1 MLYFQFET
9 QLTKNMEQVATSGSG
24 FRKSL
29 YLCKIIKFSIR
40 SLLLLSVFCVG
51 MPLYAQSPIP
61 GINISVDTASSPQQ
75 VATTL
80 QIVFLPSSPQQVAT
94 TLQIVFLLTILTM
107 APAIL
112 IMTTSFTRFVI
123 VLSFLRQ
130 AIGTP
135 QAPSNQIVVGL
146 ALFLS
151 LFVMMPVWE
160 EVNEVALSPYLE
172 ETISQEEFM
181 DRATLPIKRF
191 MGNFTREKD
200 LALFVRIAKIERP
213 KNIEDIPIWV
223 MIPAF
228 VISELKAA
236 FQIGFLLYVPF
247 LVIDM
252 VIASILMAM
261 GMMMMPPVMISL
273 PFKLMLFVL
282 VDGWHLILGSMVKS
296 FMEI

>member
-1 MLYFQFET
+1 MKISSNIKYIKYFTLMFI
-9 QLTKNMEQVATSGSG
+9 L
-24 FRKSL
+24 F
-29 YLCKIIKFSIR
+29 
-40 SLLLLSVFCVG
+40 VFFCLKMHV
-51 MPLYAQSPIP
+51 YAQSPLP
-61 GINISVDTASSPQQ
+61 GINISVDTATTPKQ
-75 VATTL
+75 V
-80 QIVFLPSSPQQVAT
+80 ST
-94 TLQIVFLLTILTM
+94 TLQIVFLLTVLTL

-135 QAPSNQIVVGL
+135 QAPSNQIVIGI

-160 EVNEVALSPYLE
+160 EVNKVALGPYLD
-172 ETISQEEFM
+172 ETITQQEFM
-181 DRATLPIKRF
+181 NLAAQPIKKF
-191 MGNFTREKD
+191 MSNYTREKD
-200 LALFVRIAKIERP
+200 LAMFVRIAKLERP
-213 KNIEDIPIWV
+213 KNLEDIPIWV
-223 MIPAF
+223 VIPAF

-252 VIASILMAM
+252 VVASILMAM

-282 VDGWHLILGSMVKS
+282 VDGWHLILGSLIKS
-296 FMEI
+296 FVVL

>member
-1 MLYFQFET
+1 MSIFSNMKYIKYFTLMFI
-9 QLTKNMEQVATSGSG
+9 LFVFFCLKMQV
-24 FRKSL
+24 
-29 YLCKIIKFSIR
+29 
-40 SLLLLSVFCVG
+40 
-51 MPLYAQSPIP
+51 YAQATLP
-61 GINISVDTASSPQQ
+61 GINISVDTATTPKQ
-75 VATTL
+75 V
-80 QIVFLPSSPQQVAT
+80 ST
-94 TLQIVFLLTILTM
+94 TLQIVFLLTVLTL

-135 QAPSNQIVVGL
+135 QAPSNQIVIGI

-160 EVNEVALSPYLE
+160 EVNDVALGPYLD
-172 ETISQEEFM
+172 ETITQQEFM
-181 DRATLPIKRF
+181 NLAAQPIKKF
-191 MGNFTREKD
+191 MGNYTREKD
-200 LALFVRIAKIERP
+200 LAMFVRIAKLERP
-213 KNIEDIPIWV
+213 KKLEDIPIWV
-223 MIPAF
+223 VIPAF

-252 VIASILMAM
+252 VVASILMAM

-282 VDGWHLILGSMVKS
+282 VDGWHLILGSLIKS
-296 FMEI
+296 FVVL

>member
-1 MLYFQFET
+1 MPHSLLKIKEET
-9 QLTKNMEQVATSGSG
+9 SKKINKN
-24 FRKSL
+24 R
-29 YLCKIIKFSIR
+29 FSIFLQSISRFYGLNLMLR
-40 SLLLLSVFCVG
+40 SIFLLSILCIG
-51 MPLYAQSPIP
+51 IPLYAQSPIP
-61 GINISVDTASSPQQ
+61 GINISIDSASSPQQ
-75 VATTL
+75 V
-80 QIVFLPSSPQQVAT
+80 ST
-94 TLQIVFLLTILTM
+94 TLQIVFLLTVLTM

-135 QAPSNQIVVGL
+135 TAPSNQIVIGL

-160 EVNEVALSPYLE
+160 EVNTTALDPYLE
-172 ETISQEEFM
+172 EAISQEEFM
-181 DRATLPIKRF
+181 SRAALPIKRF

-200 LALFVRIAKIERP
+200 LALFIRIAKIERP
-213 KNIEDIPIWV
+213 KNIDEVPIWV

-252 VIASILMAM
+252 VVASILMAM

-296 FMEI
+296 FVDL

>member
-1 MLYFQFET
+1 MPHSSLKIKEET
-9 QLTKNMEQVATSGSG
+9 SKKINKN
-24 FRKSL
+24 R
-29 YLCKIIKFSIR
+29 FSIILQSISRFYGLNLMLR
-40 SLLLLSVFCVG
+40 SIFLLSILCIG
-51 MPLYAQSPIP
+51 IPLYAQSPIP
-61 GINISVDTASSPQQ
+61 GINISIDSATSPQQ
-75 VATTL
+75 V
-80 QIVFLPSSPQQVAT
+80 ST
-94 TLQIVFLLTILTM
+94 TLQIVFLLTVLTM

-135 QAPSNQIVVGL
+135 TAPSNQVVIGL

-151 LFVMMPVWE
+151 LFVMMPIWE
-160 EVNEVALSPYLE
+160 EVNTTALDPYLE
-172 ETISQEEFM
+172 EAISQEEFM
-181 DRATLPIKRF
+181 SRAALPIKRF

-200 LALFVRIAKIERP
+200 LALFIRIAKIERP
-213 KNIEDIPIWV
+213 KNIDEVPIWV

-252 VIASILMAM
+252 VVASILMAM

-296 FMEI
+296 FVDL

>member
-1 MLYFQFET
+1 MAHSSLKIKEET
-9 QLTKNMEQVATSGSG
+9 SKKINKN
-24 FRKSL
+24 R
-29 YLCKIIKFSIR
+29 FSIILQSISRFYGLNLMLR
-40 SLLLLSVFCVG
+40 SIFLLSILCIG
-51 MPLYAQSPIP
+51 IPLYAQSPIP
-61 GINISVDTASSPQQ
+61 GINISIDSATSPQQ
-75 VATTL
+75 V
-80 QIVFLPSSPQQVAT
+80 ST
-94 TLQIVFLLTILTM
+94 TLQIVFLLTVLTM

-135 QAPSNQIVVGL
+135 TAPSNQVVIGL

-160 EVNEVALSPYLE
+160 EVNTTALDPYLE
-172 ETISQEEFM
+172 EAISQEEFM
-181 DRATLPIKRF
+181 SRAALPIKRF

-200 LALFVRIAKIERP
+200 LALFIRIAKIERP
-213 KNIEDIPIWV
+213 KNIDEVPIWV

-252 VIASILMAM
+252 VVASILMAM

-296 FMEI
+296 FVDL

>member
-1 MLYFQFET
+1 MSIFSNLKYIKYFTVMFI
-9 QLTKNMEQVATSGSG
+9 L
-24 FRKSL
+24 F
-29 YLCKIIKFSIR
+29 
-40 SLLLLSVFCVG
+40 VFFCLKMHV
-51 MPLYAQSPIP
+51 YAQSPLP
-61 GINISVDTASSPQQ
+61 GINISVDTATTPKQ
-75 VATTL
+75 V
-80 QIVFLPSSPQQVAT
+80 ST
-94 TLQIVFLLTILTM
+94 TLQIVFLLTVLTL

-135 QAPSNQIVVGL
+135 QAPSNQIVIGI

-160 EVNEVALSPYLE
+160 EVNDVALGPYLD
-172 ETISQEEFM
+172 ETITQQEFM
-181 DRATLPIKRF
+181 NLAAQPIKKF
-191 MGNFTREKD
+191 MSYYTREKD
-200 LALFVRIAKIERP
+200 LAMFVRIAKLERP
-213 KNIEDIPIWV
+213 KNLEDIPIWV
-223 MIPAF
+223 VIPAF

-252 VIASILMAM
+252 VVASILMAM

-282 VDGWHLILGSMVKS
+282 VDGWHLILGSLIKS
-296 FMEI
+296 FVVL

>member
-1 MLYFQFET
+1 MPHSSLKIKEET
-9 QLTKNMEQVATSGSG
+9 SKKINKN
-24 FRKSL
+24 
-29 YLCKIIKFSIR
+29 KFSIFLQSISR
-40 SLLLLSVFCVG
+40 FYGLNLMLRGIFLLSILCIG
-51 MPLYAQSPIP
+51 IPLYAQSPIP
-61 GINISVDTASSPQQ
+61 GINISIDSASSPQQ
-75 VATTL
+75 V
-80 QIVFLPSSPQQVAT
+80 ST
-94 TLQIVFLLTILTM
+94 TLQIVFLLTVLTM

-135 QAPSNQIVVGL
+135 TAPSNQIVIGL

-160 EVNEVALSPYLE
+160 EVNTTALDPYLE
-172 ETISQEEFM
+172 EAISQEEFM
-181 DRATLPIKRF
+181 SRAALPIKRF

-200 LALFVRIAKIERP
+200 LALFIRIAKIERP
-213 KNIEDIPIWV
+213 KNIDEVPIWV

-252 VIASILMAM
+252 VVASILMAM

-296 FMEI
+296 FVDL

>member
-1 MLYFQFET
+1 MPHSLLKIKEET
-9 QLTKNMEQVATSGSG
+9 SKKINKN
-24 FRKSL
+24 R
-29 YLCKIIKFSIR
+29 FSIFLQSISRFYGLNLMLR
-40 SLLLLSVFCVG
+40 SIFLLSILCVG
-51 MPLYAQSPIP
+51 IPLYAQSPIP
-61 GINISVDTASSPQQ
+61 GINISIDSASSPQQ
-75 VATTL
+75 V
-80 QIVFLPSSPQQVAT
+80 ST
-94 TLQIVFLLTILTM
+94 TLQIVFLLTVLTM

-135 QAPSNQIVVGL
+135 TAPSNQIVIGL

-160 EVNEVALSPYLE
+160 EVNTTALDPYLE
-172 ETISQEEFM
+172 EAISQEEFM
-181 DRATLPIKRF
+181 SRAALPIKRF

-200 LALFVRIAKIERP
+200 LALFIRIAKIERP
-213 KNIEDIPIWV
+213 KNIDEVPIWV

-252 VIASILMAM
+252 VVASILMAM

-296 FMEI
+296 FVDL

>member
-1 MLYFQFET
+1 MPHSSLKIKEET
-9 QLTKNMEQVATSGSG
+9 SKKINKNS
-24 FRKSL
+24 
-29 YLCKIIKFSIR
+29 FSIFLQSISRFYGLNLMLR
-40 SLLLLSVFCVG
+40 SIFLLSILCIG
-51 MPLYAQSPIP
+51 IPLYAQSPIP
-61 GINISVDTASSPQQ
+61 GINISIDSASSPQQ
-75 VATTL
+75 V
-80 QIVFLPSSPQQVAT
+80 ST
-94 TLQIVFLLTILTM
+94 TLQIVFLLTVLTM

-135 QAPSNQIVVGL
+135 TAPSNQIVIGL

-160 EVNEVALSPYLE
+160 EVNTTALDPYLE
-172 ETISQEEFM
+172 EAISQEEFM
-181 DRATLPIKRF
+181 NRAALPIKRF

-200 LALFVRIAKIERP
+200 LALFIRIAKIERP
-213 KNIEDIPIWV
+213 KNIDEVPIWV

-252 VIASILMAM
+252 VVASILMAM

-296 FMEI
+296 FVDL

>member
-1 MLYFQFET
+1 MLRGIF
-9 QLTKNMEQVATSGSG
+9 
-24 FRKSL
+24 
-29 YLCKIIKFSIR
+29 
-40 SLLLLSVFCVG
+40 LLSILSIGF
-51 MPLYAQSPIP
+51 PLYAQSPIP
-61 GINISVDTASSPQQ
+61 GINISIDSASSPQQ
-75 VATTL
+75 V
-80 QIVFLPSSPQQVAT
+80 ST
-94 TLQIVFLLTILTM
+94 TLQIVFLLTVLTM

-135 QAPSNQIVVGL
+135 TAPSNQIVIGL

-160 EVNEVALSPYLE
+160 EVNTTALDPYLE
-172 ETISQEEFM
+172 EAISQEEFM
-181 DRATLPIKRF
+181 SRAALPIKRF

-200 LALFVRIAKIERP
+200 LALFIRIAKIERP
-213 KNIEDIPIWV
+213 KNIDEVPIWV

-252 VIASILMAM
+252 VVASILMAM

-296 FMEI
+296 FVDL

>member
-1 MLYFQFET
+1 
-9 QLTKNMEQVATSGSG
+9 
-24 FRKSL
+24 
-29 YLCKIIKFSIR
+29 
-40 SLLLLSVFCVG
+40 
-51 MPLYAQSPIP
+51 
-61 GINISVDTASSPQQ
+61 
-75 VATTL
+75 
-80 QIVFLPSSPQQVAT
+80 
-94 TLQIVFLLTILTM
+94 
-107 APAIL
+107 
-112 IMTTSFTRFVI
+112 
-123 VLSFLRQ
+123 
-130 AIGTP
+130 
-135 QAPSNQIVVGL
+135 
-146 ALFLS
+146 
-151 LFVMMPVWE
+151 MPVWE
-160 EVNEVALSPYLE
+160 EVNNIALEPYLE

-181 DRATLPIKRF
+181 DRASLPIKRF

-200 LALFVRIAKIERP
+200 LALFVRIAKMELP
-213 KNIEDIPIWV
+213 KNIDDIPIWV

-296 FMEI
+296 FIEL

>member
-1 MLYFQFET
+1 MPHSSLKIKEET
-9 QLTKNMEQVATSGSG
+9 SKKINKNS
-24 FRKSL
+24 
-29 YLCKIIKFSIR
+29 FSIFLQSISRFYGLNLMLR
-40 SLLLLSVFCVG
+40 SIFLLSILCIG
-51 MPLYAQSPIP
+51 IPLYAQSPIP
-61 GINISVDTASSPQQ
+61 GINISIDSASSPQQ
-75 VATTL
+75 V
-80 QIVFLPSSPQQVAT
+80 ST
-94 TLQIVFLLTILTM
+94 TLQIVFLLTVLTM

-135 QAPSNQIVVGL
+135 TAPSNQIVIGL

-160 EVNEVALSPYLE
+160 EVNTTALDPYLE
-172 ETISQEEFM
+172 EAISQEEFM
-181 DRATLPIKRF
+181 SRAALPIKRF

-200 LALFVRIAKIERP
+200 LALFIRIAKIERP
-213 KNIEDIPIWV
+213 KNIDEVPIWV

-252 VIASILMAM
+252 VVASILMAM

-296 FMEI
+296 FVDL

>member
-1 MLYFQFET
+1 MPHSSLKIKEET
-9 QLTKNMEQVATSGSG
+9 SKKINKN
-24 FRKSL
+24 R
-29 YLCKIIKFSIR
+29 FSIFLQSISRFYGLNLMLR
-40 SLLLLSVFCVG
+40 SIFLLSILCVG
-51 MPLYAQSPIP
+51 IPLYAQSPIP
-61 GINISVDTASSPQQ
+61 GINISIDSASSPQQ
-75 VATTL
+75 V
-80 QIVFLPSSPQQVAT
+80 ST
-94 TLQIVFLLTILTM
+94 TLQIVFLLTVLTM

-135 QAPSNQIVVGL
+135 TAPSNQIVIGL

-160 EVNEVALSPYLE
+160 EVNTTALDPYLE
-172 ETISQEEFM
+172 EAISQEEFM
-181 DRATLPIKRF
+181 NRAALPIKRF

-200 LALFVRIAKIERP
+200 LALFIRIAKIERP
-213 KNIEDIPIWV
+213 KNIDEVPIWV

-252 VIASILMAM
+252 VVASILMAM

-296 FMEI
+296 FVDL

>member
-1 MLYFQFET
+1 MPHSSLKIKEET
-9 QLTKNMEQVATSGSG
+9 SKKINKN
-24 FRKSL
+24 R
-29 YLCKIIKFSIR
+29 FSIILQSISRFYGLNLMLR
-40 SLLLLSVFCVG
+40 SIFLLSILCIG
-51 MPLYAQSPIP
+51 IPLYAQSPIP
-61 GINISVDTASSPQQ
+61 GINISIDSATSPQQ
-75 VATTL
+75 V
-80 QIVFLPSSPQQVAT
+80 ST
-94 TLQIVFLLTILTM
+94 TLQIVFLLTVLTM

-135 QAPSNQIVVGL
+135 TAPSNQVVIGL

-160 EVNEVALSPYLE
+160 EVNTTALDPYLQE
-172 ETISQEEFM
+172 AISQEEFM
-181 DRATLPIKRF
+181 SRAALPIKRF

-200 LALFVRIAKIERP
+200 LALFIRIAKIERT
-213 KNIEDIPIWV
+213 KNIDEVPIWV

-252 VIASILMAM
+252 VVASILMAM

-296 FMEI
+296 FVDL

>member
-1 MLYFQFET
+1 MPHLRFKKPEGSKRRSNGTFRHLGIFLQFCD
-9 QLTKNMEQVATSGSG
+9 NM
-24 FRKSL
+24 
-29 YLCKIIKFSIR
+29 KFVTR
-40 SLLLLSVFCVG
+40 SLLLLVIFCVG

-61 GINISVDTASSPQQ
+61 SINISIDSA
-75 VATTL
+75 
-80 QIVFLPSSPQQVAT
+80 SSPQQVAT
-94 TLQIVFLLTILTM
+94 TLQIVFLLTVLTM

-135 QAPSNQIVVGL
+135 QAPSNQIVIGL

-160 EVNEVALSPYLE
+160 EVNNIALEPYLE

-181 DRATLPIKRF
+181 DRASLPIKRF

-200 LALFVRIAKIERP
+200 LALFVSIAKMERP
-213 KNIEDIPIWV
+213 KNIDDIPIWV

-296 FMEI
+296 FIDI

>member
-1 MLYFQFET
+1 RAVKILKAHQIRYMPHSSLKIKEET
-9 QLTKNMEQVATSGSG
+9 SKKINKNS
-24 FRKSL
+24 
-29 YLCKIIKFSIR
+29 FSIILQSISRFYGLNLMLR
-40 SLLLLSVFCVG
+40 SIFLLSILCIG
-51 MPLYAQSPIP
+51 IPLYAQSPIP
-61 GINISVDTASSPQQ
+61 GINISIDSASSPQQ
-75 VATTL
+75 V
-80 QIVFLPSSPQQVAT
+80 ST
-94 TLQIVFLLTILTM
+94 TLQIVFLLTVLTM

-135 QAPSNQIVVGL
+135 TAPSNQIVIGL

-160 EVNEVALSPYLE
+160 EVNTTALDPYLE
-172 ETISQEEFM
+172 EAISQEEFM
-181 DRATLPIKRF
+181 SRAALPIKRF

-200 LALFVRIAKIERP
+200 LALFIRIAKIERP
-213 KNIEDIPIWV
+213 KNIDEVPIWV

-252 VIASILMAM
+252 VVASILMAM

-296 FMEI
+296 FVDL

>member
-1 MLYFQFET
+1 MPRLALKIKEEIIADFSQSYFSSSWQSVSCSDS
-9 QLTKNMEQVATSGSG
+9 M
-24 FRKSL
+24 R
-29 YLCKIIKFSIR
+29 IILR
-40 SLLLLSVFCVG
+40 SFFLLAICCAG
-51 MPLYAQSPIP
+51 MPLYGQSPLP
-61 GINISVDTASSPQQ
+61 GINISIDSATSPQQ
-75 VATTL
+75 VAT
-80 QIVFLPSSPQQVAT
+80 S
-94 TLQIVFLLTILTM
+94 LQIVFLLTVLTM

-135 QAPSNQIVVGL
+135 QAPSNQIVIGL

-160 EVNEVALSPYLE
+160 EVNTEALEPYLE

-181 DRATLPIKRF
+181 TLAALPIKRF
-191 MGNFTREKD
+191 MGKFTREKD

-213 KNIEDIPIWV
+213 KNINDIPIWV

-252 VIASILMAM
+252 VVASVLMAM

-282 VDGWHLILGSMVKS
+282 VDGWHLILGSMVRS
-296 FMEI
+296 FMDF

>member
-1 MLYFQFET
+1 MPRLASKIKEEVGTEF
-9 QLTKNMEQVATSGSG
+9 S
-24 FRKSL
+24 KSSFSTCSKAVSCSDSL
-29 YLCKIIKFSIR
+29 KFILR
-40 SLLLLSVFCVG
+40 SFFLLAIFCVG

-61 GINISVDTASSPQQ
+61 GINISVDSA
-75 VATTL
+75 
-80 QIVFLPSSPQQVAT
+80 SSPQQVAT
-94 TLQIVFLLTILTM
+94 TLQIVFLLTVLTM

-135 QAPSNQIVVGL
+135 QAPSNQIVIGL

-160 EVNEVALSPYLE
+160 EVNTAALEPYLD

-181 DRATLPIKRF
+181 DRAALPIKRF
-191 MGNFTREKD
+191 MGKFTREKD

-213 KNIEDIPIWV
+213 NNLDDVPIWV

-252 VIASILMAM
+252 VVASILMAM

-296 FMEI
+296 FVDF

>member
-1 MLYFQFET
+1 M
-9 QLTKNMEQVATSGSG
+9 
-24 FRKSL
+24 
-29 YLCKIIKFSIR
+29 KFVTR
-40 SLLLLSVFCVG
+40 SLLFLVIFCVG

-61 GINISVDTASSPQQ
+61 SINISVDSASSPQQ
-75 VATTL
+75 VTTTL
-80 QIVFLPSSPQQVAT
+80 QIG
-94 TLQIVFLLTILTM
+94 FLLTVLTM

-135 QAPSNQIVVGL
+135 QAPSNQIVIGL

-160 EVNEVALSPYLE
+160 EVNNIALEPYLE

-181 DRATLPIKRF
+181 DRASLPIKRF

-200 LALFVRIAKIERP
+200 LALFVRIAKMERP
-213 KNIEDIPIWV
+213 KNIDDIPIWV

-296 FMEI
+296 FVEL

>member
-1 MLYFQFET
+1 ML
-9 QLTKNMEQVATSGSG
+9 
-24 FRKSL
+24 R
-29 YLCKIIKFSIR
+29 SIF
-40 SLLLLSVFCVG
+40 LLSILCIG
-51 MPLYAQSPIP
+51 IPLYAQSPIP
-61 GINISVDTASSPQQ
+61 GINISIDSATSPQQ
-75 VATTL
+75 V
-80 QIVFLPSSPQQVAT
+80 ST
-94 TLQIVFLLTILTM
+94 TLQIVFLLTVLTM

-135 QAPSNQIVVGL
+135 TAPSNQVVIGL

-160 EVNEVALSPYLE
+160 EVNTTALDPYLQE
-172 ETISQEEFM
+172 AISQEEFM
-181 DRATLPIKRF
+181 SRAALPIKRF

-200 LALFVRIAKIERP
+200 LALFIRIAKIERP
-213 KNIEDIPIWV
+213 KNIDEVPIWV

-252 VIASILMAM
+252 VVASILMAM

-296 FMEI
+296 FVDL

>member
-1 MLYFQFET
+1 MPHSSLKIKEET
-9 QLTKNMEQVATSGSG
+9 SKKINKN
-24 FRKSL
+24 R
-29 YLCKIIKFSIR
+29 FSIILQSISRFYGLNLMLR
-40 SLLLLSVFCVG
+40 SIFLLSILCIG
-51 MPLYAQSPIP
+51 IPLYAQSPIP
-61 GINISVDTASSPQQ
+61 GINISIDSATSPQQ
-75 VATTL
+75 V
-80 QIVFLPSSPQQVAT
+80 ST
-94 TLQIVFLLTILTM
+94 TLQIVFLLTVLTM

-135 QAPSNQIVVGL
+135 TAPSNQVVIGL

-160 EVNEVALSPYLE
+160 EVNTTALDPYLQE
-172 ETISQEEFM
+172 AISQEEFM
-181 DRATLPIKRF
+181 SRAALPIKRF

-200 LALFVRIAKIERP
+200 LALFIRIAKIERP
-213 KNIEDIPIWV
+213 KNIDEVPIWV

-252 VIASILMAM
+252 VVASILMAM

-296 FMEI
+296 FVDL

>member
-1 MLYFQFET
+1 MPRSALKIKEEVSAEFSNNYF
-9 QLTKNMEQVATSGSG
+9 SGGWQSVCSRESMS
-24 FRKSL
+24 FILR
-29 YLCKIIKFSIR
+29 SIF
-40 SLLLLSVFCVG
+40 LLAIFCVG

-61 GINISVDTASSPQQ
+61 GINISVDS
-75 VATTL
+75 AT
-80 QIVFLPSSPQQVAT
+80 SPQQVAT
-94 TLQIVFLLTILTM
+94 TLQIVFLLTVLTM

-135 QAPSNQIVVGL
+135 QAPSNQIVIGL

-160 EVNEVALSPYLE
+160 EVNSAALEPYLE
-172 ETISQEEFM
+172 ETISQQEFM
-181 DRATLPIKRF
+181 DRAALPIKRF
-191 MGNFTREKD
+191 MGQFTREKD

-213 KNIEDIPIWV
+213 KNIDDIPIWV

-228 VISELKAA
+228 VISELKVA

-252 VIASILMAM
+252 VVASILMAM

-296 FMEI
+296 FVDF

>member
-1 MLYFQFET
+1 MLRGIF
-9 QLTKNMEQVATSGSG
+9 
-24 FRKSL
+24 
-29 YLCKIIKFSIR
+29 
-40 SLLLLSVFCVG
+40 LLSILCIG
-51 MPLYAQSPIP
+51 IPLYAQSPIP
-61 GINISVDTASSPQQ
+61 GINISIDSASSPQQ
-75 VATTL
+75 V
-80 QIVFLPSSPQQVAT
+80 ST
-94 TLQIVFLLTILTM
+94 TLQIVFLLTVLTM

-135 QAPSNQIVVGL
+135 TAPSNQIVIGL

-160 EVNEVALSPYLE
+160 EVNTTALDPYLE
-172 ETISQEEFM
+172 EAISQEEFM
-181 DRATLPIKRF
+181 NRAALPIKRF

-200 LALFVRIAKIERP
+200 LALFIRIAKIERP
-213 KNIEDIPIWV
+213 KNIDEVPIWV

-252 VIASILMAM
+252 VVASILMAM

-296 FMEI
+296 FVDL

>member
-1 MLYFQFET
+1 ML
-9 QLTKNMEQVATSGSG
+9 
-24 FRKSL
+24 R
-29 YLCKIIKFSIR
+29 SIF
-40 SLLLLSVFCVG
+40 LLSILCIG
-51 MPLYAQSPIP
+51 IPLYAQSPIP
-61 GINISVDTASSPQQ
+61 GINISIDSASSPQQ
-75 VATTL
+75 V
-80 QIVFLPSSPQQVAT
+80 ST
-94 TLQIVFLLTILTM
+94 TLQIVFLLTVLTM

-135 QAPSNQIVVGL
+135 TAPSNQIVIGL

-160 EVNEVALSPYLE
+160 EVNTTALDPYLE
-172 ETISQEEFM
+172 EAISQEEFM
-181 DRATLPIKRF
+181 NRAALPIKRF

-200 LALFVRIAKIERP
+200 LALFIRIAKIERP
-213 KNIEDIPIWV
+213 KNIDEVPIWV

-252 VIASILMAM
+252 VVASILMAM

-296 FMEI
+296 FVDL